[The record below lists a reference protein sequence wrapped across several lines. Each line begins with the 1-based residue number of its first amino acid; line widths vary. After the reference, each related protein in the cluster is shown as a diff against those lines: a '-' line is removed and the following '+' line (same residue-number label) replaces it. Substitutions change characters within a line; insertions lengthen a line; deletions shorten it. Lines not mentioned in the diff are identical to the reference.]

1 MFLWERESEMTKA
14 HLLAIAL
21 LASSTTL
28 ALAFDIN
35 GVWICTSVC
44 LCGEHPGP
52 EKTTHVAQTIPANV
66 FTFTNE
72 CGIAVGGNLDAA
84 TGLITIPTWN
94 TTAIPSP
101 DEKTLTFGNGTIW
114 SFRSRQ

>member
-1 MFLWERESEMTKA
+1 MTKA
-14 HLLAIAL
+14 HLLAIGM
-21 LASSTTL
+21 LASSPTL

-44 LCGEHPGP
+44 LCGDHPGP
-52 EKTTHVAQTIPANV
+52 GKTTHVGQTPANV

-72 CGIAVGGNLDAA
+72 CGMAALGRLDAA
-84 TGLITIPTWN
+84 TGLITIPAWD
-94 TTAIPSP
+94 TTAIASP

-114 SFRSRQ
+114 IFQSRQ